1 MSIAVPSPEF
11 ASRNGL
17 LRAWTRNPL
26 MLASAGFLLLV
37 ALLSLGA
44 PLLPLQDPMA
54 MDPINRLKP
63 PSLAHFFGTDSL
75 GRDVFSRAIHG
86 GRVSLMVGA
95 GVALLSTLFGLI
107 CGICAGFYARV
118 DAILMRLMDA
128 IMSIPAI
135 LLAVAL
141 VSLNKP
147 GALTVIIA
155 ITLVEIPRVTRVV
168 RSVVLT
174 VREQAY
180 IEAAIA
186 IGTRPLKL
194 LVRHVLPN
202 AVSPLIVQA
211 TFIAALA
218 VLLEAALSFL
228 GAGTPPEIPS
238 WGNMMSSGRSFIRSA
253 PWILL
258 CPGLLLGLTG
268 LAINVLGDEL
278 RDMLDPRMSRGMELR

>member
-1 MSIAVPSPEF
+1 
-11 ASRNGL
+11 
-17 LRAWTRNPL
+17 